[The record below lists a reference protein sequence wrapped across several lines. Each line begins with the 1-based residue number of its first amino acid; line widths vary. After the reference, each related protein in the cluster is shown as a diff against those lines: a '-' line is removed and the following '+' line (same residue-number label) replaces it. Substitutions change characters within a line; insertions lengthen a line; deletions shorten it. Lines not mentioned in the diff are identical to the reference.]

1 MAFPTVTIPKAQV
14 RQIWAAPTT
23 TTTSAA
29 LRNCTPFR
37 LPSRGVLNYDGTSF
51 LTLTDDAIFIPEC
64 TSQTSPTANGTLGG
78 SLLRDPFYASTSP
91 QIYAIAAATIISYM
105 LVIMLFITPRTFF
118 IGGAGGGGGFLGRRG
133 IINGTGG
140 STSVIGVGSRPW
152 LQKIATITVA
162 ISLTIATVDTF
173 RVAQDQYDHGY
184 EDALALTEEVVGGL
198 ELRVIR
204 VISDT
209 FLWLAQ
215 VQTLIRL
222 FPRHK
227 EKVMIKW
234 FGFGLIILD
243 TVFSILNGFVS
254 RSSGNRPRSN
264 RSFEDAIPALS
275 YLFELALSLFYA
287 ACVIYYSLDKR
298 RFAFVH
304 RNMPNI
310 CLVAM
315 ISLIAILIP
324 VVFFVLDISKPDVA
338 GWGDYVR
345 WVGQAAASVVVWEW
359 VERIEALEREERKEG
374 ILGREVF
381 DEDEIRDVTSAIEVN
396 WIGNRYRR
404 GNGGNGGPSGGSR
417 WPGLGQMTQR
427 SPRPR
432 GPKYES
438 PFHLRRHLHNKATSN
453 HAQTDQESPNIQDA
467 SSQQPIIPLPVASP
481 VSRNDTTSA
490 ASTLYAVRYHPI
502 SASTTPGADVARN
515 TPSSRSDPPG
525 AVPTHVAYTTT
536 PPIAESSIENV
547 REDLRLRHETNAAP
561 NEEVQSHEDLQ
572 HTTETPSPAS
582 LSSRIQAR
590 IRPSTASF
598 ARPIPSGLRL
608 QRSQQGESHT
618 TSSPKHSPRILRR
631 VPNVGQPE
639 MISRAKSA
647 MDRLRAPK
655 SPKAPPAPL
664 PNYYIPAQPRRRV
677 WNPETGFT
685 AALGTMEEQNM
696 SPNVARD
703 QEPQLQAQETEA
715 GGAILSHRGSLL
727 IRENNPA
734 RDSNR
739 LPRLVTEEA
748 TGPPDGH
755 VSSPIRRPDARS
767 PGTL

>member
-1 MAFPTVTIPKAQV
+1 MTMPKAHI
-14 RQIWAAPTT
+14 RQIWASPT
-23 TTTSAA
+23 TTTSAET
-29 LRNCTPFR
+29 RNCTPFR
-37 LPSRGVLNYDGTSF
+37 LPSRGVLNYDGSSF
-51 LTLTDDAIFIPEC
+51 LTLTDNAIFIPEC
-64 TSQTSPTANGTLGG
+64 TTPPSSAANGTLDD

-118 IGGAGGGGGFLGRRG
+118 VGGVGAGGGFLGRRG

-173 RVAQDQYDHGY
+173 RVAQEQYDHGY

-243 TVFSILNGFVS
+243 TIFSILNGFVS
-254 RSSGNRPRSN
+254 KSSGNRPRSN

-298 RFAFVH
+298 RFAFLH

-310 CLVAM
+310 CLVAL

-396 WIGNRYRR
+396 WIGNRRR
-404 GNGGNGGPSGGSR
+404 WDNGGDGGAAGGSR
-417 WPGLGQMTQR
+417 WPGLDQMTR
-427 SPRPR
+427 RVPKPR
-432 GPKYES
+432 GPTHES
-438 PFHLRRHLHNKATSN
+438 PFHLRRHLHNTATSN
-453 HAQTDQESPNIQDA
+453 HAQTYREGANVQDT
-467 SSQQPIIPLPVASP
+467 SSQQQPIIPLPVASP
-481 VSRNDTTSA
+481 VSRNETTSA

-502 SASTTPGADVARN
+502 SASTTPGPDIART
-515 TPSSRSDPPG
+515 TPSSRSDAPGTTPPHI
-525 AVPTHVAYTTT
+525 THTAT
-536 PPIAESSIENV
+536 PPIAENIIENAPEDPPFQQEV
-547 REDLRLRHETNAAP
+547 GSEPREEAPCDEIVQPAIETSFP
-561 NEEVQSHEDLQ
+561 V
-572 HTTETPSPAS
+572 S
-582 LSSRIQAR
+582 LSSRMQAR
-590 IRPSTASF
+590 IRPSIESF
-598 ARPIPSGLRL
+598 VRSLPSGLRS
-608 QRSQQGESHT
+608 QRSQPSDAPSNPSPSNP
-618 TSSPKHSPRILRR
+618 SSIPQHVPTLAQPKI
-631 VPNVGQPE
+631 
-639 MISRAKSA
+639 ISRAKSA
-647 MDRLRAPK
+647 MGKLRTPK
-655 SPKAPPAPL
+655 TPKPPPAPL

-677 WNPETGFT
+677 WDPEIGFT
-685 AALGTMEEQNM
+685 AAVGTMEEQHM
-696 SPNVARD
+696 SPDIAHKRV
-703 QEPQLQAQETEA
+703 PQAQAQETEVRE
-715 GGAILSHRGSLL
+715 AILSRRGSLL
-727 IRENNPA
+727 VREHNPT
-734 RDSNR
+734 RDPNR
-739 LPRLVTEEA
+739 LPRLVAEEE
-748 TGPPDGH
+748 TTRPPDER
-755 VSSPIRRPDARS
+755 VTSPAPGPDRRS
-767 PGTL
+767 PGAL